1 MLHSNRKSIK
11 EFYRDEKKEGFSK
24 NNLQNQNGSLTD
36 AN

>member
-11 EFYRDEKKEGFSK
+11 VFYRDEKKEGFSK
-24 NNLQNQNGSLTD
+24 NNLQTQNGSSTD